1 MPLAKKGKRREE
13 VLRLSAK
20 MFSERGYEAV
30 SVRDIAEAVG
40 LTMPSLY
47 RYIGNKSQLL
57 QDLAVDLADEWV
69 FRLEEAVHVP
79 GSAEDKLRAYLRAA
93 LGVVASRRDDMALT
107 LHENRSQSEEA
118 RTLLRERTRRIKEA
132 LRYVLDSGKEEGLWR
147 DVPLSSAYLMIF
159 GMVNW
164 SVNWYR
170 PEGPK
175 TADEL
180 ADDFADI
187 LLGGLRAGRPLNGE
201 HTDESQS
208 GSEKHQFGK
217 PRQQAPSNRQRV
229 S

>member
-1 MPLAKKGKRREE
+1 MQVAKKGKRRGDI
-13 VLRLSAK
+13 LRLSAK

-69 FRLEEAVHVP
+69 IRLEEAVHAP
-79 GSAEDKLRAYLRAA
+79 GNAEDKLRAYMRAA
-93 LGVVASRRDDMALT
+93 LGVVASRQDDMALT
-107 LHENRSQSEEA
+107 LHENRSQSAEA
-118 RTLLRERTRRIKEA
+118 RALLRERTLRIKGA
-132 LRYVLDSGKEEGLWR
+132 LHYVLDFGKEQGLWR

-170 PEGPK
+170 PDGPK
-175 TADEL
+175 SADEL

-187 LLGGLRAGRPLNGE
+187 LLGGLR
-201 HTDESQS
+201 
-208 GSEKHQFGK
+208 GSL
-217 PRQQAPSNRQRV
+217 A
-229 S
+229 